1 MILSDFCDEH
11 GHVHTA
17 VKLTGV
23 SVRPVPDFKAV
34 TVEQWA
40 EKRAQILVGRRYMVV
55 DEVLVHLYDFTF
67 HNSFVILPGMLFEVL
82 VDPEVRDVVS
92 FEFEGVALSPTAC
105 LEYVELM
112 GKEKT

>member
-23 SVRPVPDFKAV
+23 SVHFTGGGPSL
-34 TVEQWA
+34 EQWA

-55 DEVLVHLYDFTF
+55 LHRRGWVEHAPFTHTPGEVTVTGACGSLRALVVTELGKKQL
-67 HNSFVILPGMLFEVL
+67 NAA
-82 VDPEVRDVVS
+82 VV
-92 FEFEGVALSPTAC
+92 P
-105 LEYVELM
+105 
-112 GKEKT
+112 

>member
-1 MILSDFCDEH
+1 MKLSDFCDEH

-17 VKLTGV
+17 VRLTGV
-23 SVRPVPDFKAV
+23 SAHPVPDFKAV

-55 DEVLVHLYDFTF
+55 DAELVHLLDFTF
-67 HNSFVILPGMLFEVL
+67 HNAFVLLPGMLFEVL

-92 FEFEGVALSPTAC
+92 FEFEGVALSPTAW
-105 LEYVELM
+105 
-112 GKEKT
+112 KEKT

>member
-23 SVRPVPDFKAV
+23 SVHFTGGGPSL
-34 TVEQWA
+34 EQWA

-55 DEVLVHLYDFTF
+55 DEVLVHLHDFTF
-67 HNSFVILPGMLFEVL
+67 HNSFVLFPGMLFEVL

-92 FEFEGVALSPTAC
+92 FEFEGVALSPTAW
-105 LEYVELM
+105 
-112 GKEKT
+112 KEKT